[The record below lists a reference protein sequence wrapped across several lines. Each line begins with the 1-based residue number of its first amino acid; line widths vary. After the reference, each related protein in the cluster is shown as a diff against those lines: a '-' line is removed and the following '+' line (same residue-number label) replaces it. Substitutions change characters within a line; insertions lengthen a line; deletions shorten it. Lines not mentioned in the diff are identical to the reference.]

1 MMEAGLGE
9 LIQLIIQN
17 IYKRSL
23 EYMSK
28 KVISYSLIALIL
40 LIDICLF
47 FYSSKYFYIINE
59 LFHKKI
65 ELGVPQKYI
74 IYFTI
79 FLISTLIYFNILLLM
94 YKNKEIQKGINL
106 KENDGTYGT
115 ANWMSNEEASGILG
129 LNNEEGILLGKKDN
143 KKVVLPFKSFFNK
156 NILVIGSSRKYENNW
171 ICNT

>member
-1 MMEAGLGE
+1 
-9 LIQLIIQN
+9 
-17 IYKRSL
+17 
-23 EYMSK
+23 MSK